1 MPRGLNFLGTM
12 RQLFTPKTVKYL
24 DPREMRKQYSHLRS
38 IAVKRQKRL
47 EAAGIDNY
55 VTRFELPPTSAL
67 NDDQMTGAL
76 LDVSRILRNPT
87 SYVRPA
93 REEQK
98 ELQAAAEAGDLSYY
112 SARDKKQFGD
122 FMEEVRRRG
131 QGHIKESYLVKHI
144 YEEALSKGM
153 RPKTLL
159 KHFDEYLREKPAQL
173 EAALNRYIESGEK
186 SRLTIAKLN
195 AVLS

>member
-24 DPREMRKQYSHLRS
+24 DPREMRREYSQLRS

-47 EAAGIDNY
+47 KAAGIDNY

-67 NDDQMTGAL
+67 NNDQITGAL
-76 LDVSRILRNPT
+76 LDVSRILRDPT

-93 REEQK
+93 LEEQK

-112 SARDKKQFGD
+112 SGKDKKQFGD

-131 QGHIKESYLVKHI
+131 QGHMKDSYLVKQI

-159 KHFDEYLREKPAQL
+159 KHFDDYLKEKPAQL
-173 EAALNRYIESGEK
+173 EAALNRYIEMGEK
-186 SRLTIAKLN
+186 SRLTISKLN
-195 AVLS
+195 ALLI